1 VPSQDLRPLVE
12 KLNTTCR
19 KALEAAAGLCL
30 SRTHYHV
37 EVEHW
42 LLKLLEVDQSD
53 FKPIFK
59 HYEIDSDKVQR
70 QLTAA
75 LDDMRTGNG
84 RSPDLSLEVLDLM
97 REAWSLASLDYNS
110 PRLRSGILLAALLN
124 NRILALR
131 MGSAS
136 PELSK
141 IPAVQLRSDLPALL
155 EISEEEPTD
164 SPSGTASAGAAS
176 SAGEPKP
183 ASAKSN
189 EALKQ
194 YTLNLTQRAREGQ
207 IDPVIGRDFE
217 IRQVIDILTRRR
229 QNNPILTGEAG
240 VGKTA
245 VVEGFAL
252 RVANGDVPKSLEKIE
267 IHTLDLGLLQ
277 AGAGIKGEFE
287 NRLKS
292 VIAEVKA
299 SPVPIILFIDEAH
312 TLIGAGQAPGQG
324 DAANLLK
331 PALAR
336 GELRTIA
343 ATTWMEYKKSFET
356 DAALKRRFQVVK
368 VEEPDEQKAIQ
379 MVRGLA
385 PTLEKHHGVR
395 ILEDAVDDAVK
406 LSFRYI
412 PDRQLPDKAI
422 SLLDTTCARVALSQ
436 SATPPL
442 LEDSRRE
449 IEMLDAEISALRRD
463 DCIGEQHQA
472 RLEELLQRREE
483 AQAELVELEKRC
495 EQEKAIVEQIR
506 EVTRQLEDVE
516 IGDTAE
522 TATTEA
528 AATDSTTTAATQDG
542 KAASPT
548 ISATSAAPA
557 ESARSTAVLDAGPG
571 DSDDDRNRL
580 RAKLSQLKEQ
590 LADLQGERPLV
601 HPVVDRNAV
610 ADVVSGWTGIPV
622 GKMVLDEIKTVL
634 ELKERLENRVIG
646 QSHALEAIAQR
657 INTSRAAL
665 ADPTRPIGVFMLVGP
680 SGVGKTETALALAD
694 ILYGGERSMVVINM
708 SEYKEEHK
716 ISRLTG
722 SAPGYVGYG
731 EGGVLTEAVRRKPY
745 CVVLLDE
752 VEKAHPSVQ
761 EIFYQVFDKGMLQD
775 DKGNE
780 IDFKN
785 TIILLTS
792 NAASDTIMRAC
803 RQSGTWPDPEQ
814 LVETIRPELLK
825 TFKPA
830 LLGRLNIV
838 PYYPLDDDVLKQI
851 IELQFNKIAQRVRQ
865 NHQASFKYDPSVVEA
880 IVGRCREVETGA
892 RNADH
897 IISGT
902 LLPEVSREVLTR
914 LAEGRAI
921 ERVGVQTGDDGRFV
935 YQID

>member
-1 VPSQDLRPLVE
+1 MANQDLRPLVE
-12 KLNTTCR
+12 KLNPTCR

-37 EVEHW
+37 EIEHW
-42 LLKLLEVDQSD
+42 LLKLLEEQSTD
-53 FKPIFK
+53 LKPIFK
-59 HYEIDSDKVQR
+59 HYDIDVDRVGRELS
-70 QLTAA
+70 AA

-84 RSPDLSLEVLDLM
+84 RSPDLSVEVLDLM
-97 REAWSLASLDYNS
+97 REAWNLASLDYGAT
-110 PRLRSGILLAALLN
+110 RLRSGTLLTALLN
-124 NRILALR
+124 NRMLALR
-131 MGSAS
+131 MGASS

-141 IPAVQLRSDLPALL
+141 IPAGQLRSDLPALL
-155 EISEEEPTD
+155 EISEEEAGATD
-164 SPSGTASAGAAS
+164 AASADGS
-176 SAGEPKP
+176 GPNSKP
-183 ASAKSN
+183 AKPGASQ
-189 EALKQ
+189 ALQQ

-252 RVANGDVPKSLEKIE
+252 RVAQGDVPPPLANVE

-312 TLIGAGQAPGQG
+312 TLIGAGAASGQG

-343 ATTWMEYKKSFET
+343 ATTWMEYKKSFEN

-395 ILEDAVDDAVK
+395 ILEEAVDDAVR

-436 SATPPL
+436 SATPPA
-442 LEDSRRE
+442 LEDSRRQ
-449 IEMLDAEISALRRD
+449 IEMLDAEIAALQRED
-463 DCIGEQHQA
+463 AVCVEHQA
-472 RLEELLQRREE
+472 ELEELAERHREAE
-483 AQAELVELEKRC
+483 AELAELEKRW
-495 EQEKAIVEQIR
+495 EQEKTLVERIR
-506 EVTRQLEDVE
+506 TITGELESGQSEACSASATTDAAPTVTSQACGECGTDPSTSEVP
-516 IGDTAE
+516 
-522 TATTEA
+522 TATALLGGE
-528 AATDSTTTAATQDG
+528 
-542 KAASPT
+542 
-548 ISATSAAPA
+548 
-557 ESARSTAVLDAGPG
+557 G
-571 DSDDDRNRL
+571 DSDDDRNSR
-580 RAKLSQLKEQ
+580 RAKLAQLKEQ
-590 LADLQGERPLV
+590 LVDLQGERPLV

-634 ELKERLENRVIG
+634 ELQQRLEARVIG
-646 QSHALEAIAQR
+646 QSHALEAISQR

-665 ADPTRPIGVFMLVGP
+665 ADPSRPIGVFMLVGP

-752 VEKAHPSVQ
+752 VEKAHPSVH

-780 IDFKN
+780 VDFKN

-803 RQSGTWPDPEQ
+803 HDPNAKPDPDQ
-814 LVETIRPELLK
+814 LVDAIRPELIQ

-838 PYYPLDDDVLKQI
+838 PYYPLSDDVLKQI
-851 IELQFNKIAQRVRQ
+851 IKLQFNKIAQRVRQ
-865 NHQASFKYDPSVVEA
+865 NHQASFQYDPVVLDT

-902 LLPEVSREVLTR
+902 LLPAISREVLTR

-921 ERVGVQTGDDGRFV
+921 ERVYVGATDDGQFN
-935 YQID
+935 YEIE